1 MRSARFVL
9 LIGLVLLVGGALA
22 GCLGT
27 SPGEP
32 RAVFTASLAE
42 ATIPFTASFDG
53 SLSYAPQGEI
63 VSYIW
68 NFGDGGAGSGPVGS
82 HEYEENGTYAVQLT
96 VIDARGQSGTSSLVV
111 RALNPLPTASF
122 SYAPKSRMGD
132 GYIVGASEW
141 ITFDASASADDEEV
155 VAYAWNFGD
164 GTYDQGPTVK
174 HRYQYAGDYNVVVTV
189 TDNDGGETNCVQTIK
204 ILGGPPCN
212 ADLPGGGT
220 CQ

>member
-9 LIGLVLLVGGALA
+9 LSGLVLVVGCALS
-22 GCLGT
+22 GCLAT

-32 RAVFTASLAE
+32 RAIFTASLAE

-53 SLSYAPQGEI
+53 SLSYAPQGDI

-68 NFGDGGAGSGPVGS
+68 AFGDGGGGSGPVAS
-82 HEYEENGTYAVQLT
+82 HEYEENGTYAVELT
-96 VIDARGQSGTSSLVV
+96 VIDARGKSGKSSLVV

-122 SYAPKSRMGD
+122 SYAPKSRMDD

-141 ITFDASASADDEEV
+141 ITFDASKSTDDEEI
-155 VAYAWNFGD
+155 VAYDWNYGD
-164 GTYDQGPTVK
+164 ATYDQGPTVK
-174 HRYQYAGDYNVVVTV
+174 HRYTYAGEYNVVLTV
-189 TDNDGGETNCVQTIK
+189 TDNDGGKTNYVETIH

-220 CQ
+220 CP